1 MGGAAIGWGRSRAR
15 VGRRLTGLGYPPEVR
30 EVLNSA
36 ERCLACGR
44 PLRYLPDK
52 DARRNRG
59 YCSMA
64 CYRAKPP
71 RMVAAERMLGEPI
84 REAILDRLNRGQTI
98 EAVANQLGVRKQA
111 LYRWLD
117 LLGIRRRCVWE

>member
-1 MGGAAIGWGRSRAR
+1 
-15 VGRRLTGLGYPPEVR
+15 
-30 EVLNSA
+30 
-36 ERCLACGR
+36 
-44 PLRYLPDK
+44 
-52 DARRNRG
+52 
-59 YCSMA
+59 MA

-111 LYRWLD
+111 LYKWLE
-117 LLGIRRRCVWE
+117 LLGIRRRCLWE